1 MGKRN
6 IDRLRDEND
15 ENVTAFLLQLF
26 DRLGV
31 ALPYTLCKRCKVG
44 RSSCNYKKCPYKEE
58 SFVEE
63 WLYSEDIGV
72 R

>member
-6 IDRLRDEND
+6 IDRLRDEDD
-15 ENVTAFLLQLF
+15 ENVALF
-26 DRLGV
+26 MLELFNRMGV
-31 ALPYTLCKRCKVG
+31 VLPYTLCKRCLVG
-44 RSSCNYKKCPYKEE
+44 RSSCNYRKCPYKEL